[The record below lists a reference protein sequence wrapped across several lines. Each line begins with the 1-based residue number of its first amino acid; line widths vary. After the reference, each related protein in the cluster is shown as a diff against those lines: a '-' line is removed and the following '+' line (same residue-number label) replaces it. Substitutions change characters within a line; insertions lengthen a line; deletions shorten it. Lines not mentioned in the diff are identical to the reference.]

1 MENQKPEALELADI
15 FENLAHPTGTR
26 YRAAAEL
33 RRLHARVQELEK
45 DLNGAKR
52 LVSKIWNQHPE
63 AREAIEEGTGVWM
76 VFGQD
81 VETSVSAQRITQAAQ
96 AREAAEKSATHGMSL
111 HQRILHVGGRENAQT
126 YIEFGSVAA
135 VRALVAQV
143 LRDWSDSAH
152 GFAVPAPQPQADGRD
167 AAWSDLKIAFDIPDG
182 EDETLWKCVESGA
195 ITLPN
200 GWKLIETTGA
210 GGVGPVAVFRTEHL
224 PTSSETFVV
233 VSAINYAIA
242 ASKEKAK

>member
-1 MENQKPEALELADI
+1 METEKLELEMAIQDAPKS
-15 FENLAHPTGTR
+15 LK
-26 YRAAAEL
+26 AEL

-45 DLNGAKR
+45 DRGNAKR

-63 AREAIEEGTGVWM
+63 ARDTIEKATGAWL

-81 VETSVSAQRITQAAQ
+81 VETSGVSA
-96 AREAAEKSATHGMSL
+96 HPDD
-111 HQRILHVGGRENAQT
+111 
-126 YIEFGSVAA
+126 AA
-135 VRALVAQV
+135 VDALTVRMKAKLAKKRDKGYGGWDTYCTRDYLSELLRSHCDKGDPVDVANFCAF
-143 LRDWSDSAH
+143 LSAR
-152 GFAVPAPQPQADGRD
+152 GESIAPQPQVDGRD

-233 VSAINYAIA
+233 GSAINYAIA
-242 ASKEKAK
+242 AQKGGAV